1 MAKKQVKVPIVQGR
15 LGAKT
20 VSLSNGAKKKNAKYQ
35 KLLKKISFIRAYIYL
50 ILFSSHLRSGTAET
64 QIN

>member
-20 VSLSNGAKKKNAKYQ
+20 VSLSNGAKKNDKYQ
-35 KLLKKISFIRAYIYL
+35 KLLIKI
-50 ILFSSHLRSGTAET
+50 
-64 QIN
+64 

>member
-20 VSLSNGAKKKNAKYQ
+20 VSLSNGAKKKTPSTKNC
-35 KLLKKISFIRAYIYL
+35 
-50 ILFSSHLRSGTAET
+50 
-64 QIN
+64 